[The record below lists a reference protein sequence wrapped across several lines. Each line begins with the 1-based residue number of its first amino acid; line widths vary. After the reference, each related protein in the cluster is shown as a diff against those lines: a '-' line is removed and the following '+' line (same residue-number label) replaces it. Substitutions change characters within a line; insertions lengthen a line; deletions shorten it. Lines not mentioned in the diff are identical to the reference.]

1 MPVQYDGFDRSF
13 THHLGHNTSIT
24 HPSIRH
30 TKSTFKQSTMPSHTN
45 NQSLFYTYKTAGEA
59 SSKGE
64 SQRGK
69 KDDETA
75 AMQEE
80 LEAMLLAA
88 DDLGQEM
95 DEDQDK
101 MLEYWISER

>member
-1 MPVQYDGFDRSF
+1 
-13 THHLGHNTSIT
+13 
-24 HPSIRH
+24 
-30 TKSTFKQSTMPSHTN
+30 MPSTTN
-45 NQSLFYTYKTAGEA
+45 SQSCFHACKTAGEV

-69 KDDETA
+69 KGDETA

-95 DEDQDK
+95 DEDQDEI
-101 MLEYWISER
+101 LEYWISER